1 METIRKK
8 KKNVILRCELY
19 ACYELLTSWIQSLF
33 QTIQLG
39 YYQTTKKKKC
49 SKTKRVVLEP
59 FVPTGKEQLRNY
71 FNHTMFA

>member
-1 METIRKK
+1 METIEKR

-39 YYQTTKKKKC
+39 YYQQQKKEMF
-49 SKTKRVVLEP
+49 KTKRVVLEP
-59 FVPTGKEQLRNY
+59 FVPTGKEQLHNY
-71 FNHTMFA
+71 FKHTMFA